1 MTKELLTLSKD
12 IDTCTDNTV
21 LLRHIAHMLAGDA
34 KSYADDYL
42 ADQLRYAIM
51 EEMIQYDHKS
61 NPKCNCQITVQYGKA
76 AANATFRAS
85 DMTPSLDKM
94 SVQTYVDEVVTPISR
109 MLAKRVLSQ
118 VERPYTNTFCNIE
131 VTSI

>member
-12 IDTCTDNTV
+12 IDNCSDSQ
-21 LLRHIAHMLAGDA
+21 LLRHIAHMLAA
-34 KSYADDYL
+34 EHQSYADDYL

-76 AANATFRAS
+76 TASATFRAS

-94 SVQTYVDEVVTPISR
+94 SIQEYVDEVVTPIST
-109 MLAKRVLSQ
+109 MLTRRILSQ
-118 VERPYTNTFCNIE
+118 VEHPYTRTFCNIE
-131 VTSI
+131 VTSV

>member
-1 MTKELLTLSKD
+1 
-12 IDTCTDNTV
+12 
-21 LLRHIAHMLAGDA
+21 MLAA
-34 KSYADDYL
+34 EHQSYADDYL

-61 NPKCNCQITVQYGKA
+61 NPKCNCQITVKYGKA
-76 AANATFRAS
+76 VANATFRAS

-94 SVQTYVDEVVTPISR
+94 SIQEYVDEVVTPIST
-109 MLAKRVLSQ
+109 MLARRILSQ

-131 VTSI
+131 VASV

>member
-12 IDTCTDNTV
+12 IDNCSDSQ

-51 EEMIQYDHKS
+51 EEMIQYDHKYK
-61 NPKCNCQITVQYGKA
+61 PHGNCQVTVQYGKA
-76 AANATFRAS
+76 SANVTFRAS
-85 DMTPSLDKM
+85 DMYPSLDKM
-94 SVQTYVDEVVTPISR
+94 SLEAFATEVVKPISL
-109 MLAKRVLSQ
+109 MLTKRILSQ
-118 VERPYTNTFCNIE
+118 VEHPYTNTFCNIE
-131 VTSI
+131 VTSV